1 MVELLI
7 SRGAEIN
14 KGDRDG
20 VTPLALAV
28 STDKRSLIK
37 VLRSAGGSTTA
48 SSVTADDVKHDPM
61 FSHPPPW
68 AKVEKIYA
76 VITNKGDNRTDSSS
90 FNVKKFDFKIFE
102 SKEEKKPQ
110 QTVAPQQQT
119 TESKS
124 SEFTSFFSTKTSN
137 QEKNVNEPITVK
149 EKNDVKDSVKYSS
162 NTVNVA
168 SEPFKNETVDKIE
181 NIYDVP
187 SALACDTIEVLNND
201 DDDVVAAREEEH
213 VKTENKFLQKLKST
227 SRNLQRNT
235 KDKSGKLKN
244 TIGTFMTVSKA
255 KLVQRRKTNESC
267 KTENISLYSRFVKRV
282 QSSSVKVPKLDKSIN
297 TIRGKLSKN
306 SSNQENKVEKKVK
319 EPKVITV
326 TKSNNTETYKAAPV
340 DDKIDIKEMKTRFMK
355 YFKNEKTDKATKPRD
370 NKFKD
375 LKTKVSDIK
384 LGNLKTKMSSFRG
397 KPKSDENNKTPN
409 DTKTIRFH
417 FLKANKK
424 SDNIDN
430 NSRKFFGKFNI
441 GEKWSAVRKPKECS
455 TADTKSKSFKSKTN
469 AASVSQDE
477 KRTRFA
483 DENGGFDF
491 KSRASN
497 YNPQP
502 KPFDSKYNAHQYK
515 WNFVNGQWRK
525 SGSAVGLRLRVQQ
538 QSLSLTAMRPIINC
552 HENRLKVTFM

>member
-76 VITNKGDNRTDSSS
+76 VITNKGDNRPDSSS

-110 QTVAPQQQT
+110 QTLAPQQQK

-124 SEFTSFFSTKTSN
+124 SDFTSFFSTKKSN

-187 SALACDTIEVLNND
+187 SLLACDTIEVLNY

-255 KLVQRRKTNESC
+255 KLVQRRKTNECC

-282 QSSSVKVPKLDKSIN
+282 QSSSVKVPKLNVQNIRTKSICFPKLDKSIN

-306 SSNQENKVEKKVK
+306 SGNQENKVEKKVK

-326 TKSNNTETYKAAPV
+326 TKANNTETYKAAPV
-340 DDKIDIKEMKTRFMK
+340 DDKIDIKEMKTRFLK
-355 YFKNEKTDKATKPRD
+355 YFKNEKKDKATKPRD

-397 KPKSDENNKTPN
+397 KPKSDENNKTSN
-409 DTKTIRFH
+409 DTKTTRFH

-424 SDNIDN
+424 SDNIDTN
-430 NSRKFFGKFNI
+430 
-441 GEKWSAVRKPKECS
+441 
-455 TADTKSKSFKSKTN
+455 SKSFKSKTK
-469 AASVSQDE
+469 AASASQDE
-477 KRTRFA
+477 KRTRFS
-483 DENGGFDF
+483 DE
-491 KSRASN
+491 
-497 YNPQP
+497 
-502 KPFDSKYNAHQYK
+502 
-515 WNFVNGQWRK
+515 
-525 SGSAVGLRLRVQQ
+525 
-538 QSLSLTAMRPIINC
+538 
-552 HENRLKVTFM
+552 